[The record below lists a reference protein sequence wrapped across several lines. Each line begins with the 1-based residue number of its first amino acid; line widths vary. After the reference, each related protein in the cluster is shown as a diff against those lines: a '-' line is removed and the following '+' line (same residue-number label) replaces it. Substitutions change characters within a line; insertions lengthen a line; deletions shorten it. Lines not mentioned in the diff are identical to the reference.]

1 MVEFGDLLL
10 KITVGSFLA
19 LVLQTKKA
27 SVLGGFFDGIL
38 VVGNLDSSNGLQPLS
53 RLRRDSGVLMV
64 GEPGFEPGTPVLS
77 GQCSNQLSY
86 SPSEI

>member
-38 VVGNLDSSNGLQPLS
+38 VVGEPRFEQRPSAIIPIASGFRGS
-53 RLRRDSGVLMV
+53 HGGRTWIRTRDPCLIRTVL
-64 GEPGFEPGTPVLS
+64 
-77 GQCSNQLSY
+77 
-86 SPSEI
+86 